1 MKNKKNNWLEENKL
15 VRTQPGWKGTIVL
28 FNHWSHKVVLTI
40 AQIAEI
46 AMLVILF
53 MTVVLRYVFNTGIG
67 WAEEVPRLMV
77 ILFSFIA
84 CAVGVRDHMHVCVT
98 VLYSRIKNKN
108 IRKALDILS
117 DFATLVCG
125 LFLLIYGARYVS
137 RLMGVT
143 GTLPMTGLPTWVQY
157 VAAPIAGF
165 LMTFDSIL
173 FLTGI
178 LKADDLYYSEKEI
191 DYKKLV
197 KDRDEAEAIE
207 EEVNYAD

>member
-1 MKNKKNNWLEENKL
+1 MKDNTRKWLKENKL
-15 VRTQPGWKGTIVL
+15 VRTAPGFKGTIIL
-28 FNHWSHKVVLTI
+28 ANHWAHKVVLTI

-46 AMLVILF
+46 AMLAILF
-53 MTVVLRYVFNTGIG
+53 FTVVLRYVFNTGIG

-98 VLYSRIKNKN
+98 VLYSKIKNPK

-117 DFATLVCG
+117 DFATLLCG
-125 LFLLIYGARYVS
+125 LLLLIYGASYVS
-137 RLMGVT
+137 KLMRVT

-157 VAAPIAGF
+157 SPAPIAGF

-173 FLTGI
+173 FLTGV
-178 LKADDLYYSEKEI
+178 LKPDDLYYSEKDI
-191 DYKKLV
+191 DYVELV
-197 KDRDEAEAIE
+197 KERDKKNK
-207 EEVNYAD
+207 EVK